1 MDGEN
6 IVQKLNDYGRRLWH
20 TLSRFWQWWSGQ
32 LLSLLPPRLSQRLLG
47 QKQRLG
53 IYPEQDHYRLTLEP
67 QGEQLLLTGTPAQA
81 EELDQMLKQAD
92 SIRLCLPAG
101 ELLLTRVTLPVAT
114 AGNLANVLRFEM
126 DRHTPFSAD
135 QVYFGFQS
143 APREKDSPQIQVS
156 LLLAPKAQVDP
167 RLAELEALGLA
178 PDSLCDAEHPEAPTI
193 PLPVTRSAA
202 TLKAGRLK
210 NLNGALVLVML
221 FLLVA
226 VPLYQRQNRIDALG
240 AQLDIPRQR
249 AEQAAALKQQLEEL
263 QQSRQ
268 FLARERASRPSVLP
282 LLDELTRQLPD
293 HTWLSRFELLDG
305 AVQLRGE
312 SANASELIGLLEA
325 SELFFDVRFSSPV
338 TNNPATNKDR
348 FMIDAHFGKEAAL

>member
-1 MDGEN
+1 MDGDN
-6 IVQKLNDYGRRLWH
+6 IVQKLNHYGRGLGQH
-20 TLSRFWQWWSGQ
+20 LALFWQWWSRQ
-32 LLSLLPPRLSQRLLG
+32 LLSLLSPHLSRRLLG

-53 IYPEQDHYRLTLEP
+53 IYPEQDSYRLTLEP
-67 QGEQLLLTGTPAQA
+67 QGEQLFLNGSPAQ
-81 EELDQMLKQAD
+81 EEALERMLKQAD

-101 ELLLTRVTLPVAT
+101 ELLLTRIILPAAT

-126 DRHTPFSAD
+126 DRYTPFSSD
-135 QVYFGFQS
+135 QVYFGFKA
-143 APREKDSPQIQVS
+143 APREKDGAQIQIS
-156 LLLAPKAQVDP
+156 LSLAPKVQVAP
-167 RLAELEALGLA
+167 RLAELAELGLA
-178 PDSLCDAEHPEAPTI
+178 PDSLCNAEHPEAPAI
-193 PLPVTRSAA
+193 PLPVIQSAA
-202 TLKAGRLK
+202 ALKAGRLK
-210 NLNGALVLVML
+210 RLNGALVLVML

-249 AEQAAALKQQLEEL
+249 AEQAATLKQQLEEL

-293 HTWLSRFELLDG
+293 HTWLSRFELLEG
-305 AVQLRGE
+305 TVQLRGE

-325 SELFFDVRFSSPV
+325 SQLFFDVRFSSPV

-348 FMIDAHFGKEAAL
+348 FMIDARFGEETAL